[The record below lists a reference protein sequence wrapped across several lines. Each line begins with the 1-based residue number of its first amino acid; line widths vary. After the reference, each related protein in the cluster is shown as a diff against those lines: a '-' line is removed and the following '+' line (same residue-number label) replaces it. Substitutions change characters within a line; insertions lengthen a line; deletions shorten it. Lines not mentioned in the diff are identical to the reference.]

1 MFTDFKKLISDRKP
15 VIKIKKIMIIKFI
28 SLFDIKINNDSK
40 IRIPPENGGFVF
52 LSIKILCDELFLL
65 SNKKSIFLIK

>member
-1 MFTDFKKLISDRKP
+1 MFADFKKLISDRKP

-28 SLFDIKINNDSK
+28 SLLGIKINNGSK

-52 LSIKILCDELFLL
+52 LSIKALCDELFLL